1 MSMVAIKIEPLIFW
15 KQLALQ
21 ITFVDCIISPLGGDK
36 WLLKNVFIES
46 FIRDSF
52 KNTDSSINETSEVW
66 VSHWTINTNQFFII
80 LILKVGVLNTLYFK
94 YIYPGFHRQGL
105 SLVLDKNVNLSCF
118 NWKKLALT
126 DLKIYQCLCFVS
138 RCTPVMFFSKHVY
151 KNCLNVLNELWS
163 NPGLV

>member
-21 ITFVDCIISPLGGDK
+21 ITFVSIASFRRYVATSD
-36 WLLKNVFIES
+36 LKNVFVIES

-66 VSHWTINTNQFFII
+66 VSHWIINTNQFFII
-80 LILKVGVLNTLYFK
+80 LILKVSVLNTLYFK

-138 RCTPVMFFSKHVY
+138 RCTPVIFFLSMFIKIA
-151 KNCLNVLNELWS
+151 
-163 NPGLV
+163 